1 MKDAYCNNYLENQ
14 TCRKENLIEK
24 FFFQSKFL
32 PVFFNILFDDIHEC
46 FISVYSRGSK
56 ICYAQRR
63 TIYIYIYSLL
73 SFRYSY
79 ICWQTLSS
87 TYPKIFLHYGYR
99 TRHKKYLG
107 GAVSFFVRKIRKMRI
122 YKEIITHIVLIFES
136 GKWPIGK
143 I

>member
-1 MKDAYCNNYLENQ
+1 MKDAYGNNYLGNQ

-63 TIYIYIYSLL
+63 TIYIYSWL

-87 TYPKIFLHYGYR
+87 KYPKLFLYYGFWK
-99 TRHKKYLG
+99 RHKKSLG
-107 GAVSFFVRKIRKMRI
+107 GAVSLFVRKLRKLRT
-122 YKEIITHIVLIFES
+122 YEEIITHIVLIFQS
-136 GKWPIGK
+136 GKWQIGK